1 MDEYTTNLGLLTEIR
16 ILIKGYLDENSF
28 DSDTDYINVMTK
40 IYENSIIINRYIN
53 LMKPDP
59 EEQVKCIKYFKI
71 WPNVPPNISLGTY
84 VIDLLAI
91 SRSALDNS
99 NKTKIS
105 FLKLFGDIRKDHTDE
120 DLKDIFQ
127 LLQISD
133 MKDLYIREREMEI
146 KTKCEAIF
154 AVVEGY
160 LKVMTKYKTE
170 LVSLCE
176 KDESSS
182 QMTFF

>member
-1 MDEYTTNLGLLTEIR
+1 MDEYTTNLRLLTEIKELLNDYIR
-16 ILIKGYLDENSF
+16 KDSF
-28 DSDTDYINVMTK
+28 DSDIEYKNIMKK
-40 IYENSIIINRYIN
+40 IYDNSVIINQYIN

-91 SRSALDNS
+91 SNNALDNS
-99 NKTKIS
+99 NQKKIS
-105 FLKLFGDIRKDHTDE
+105 FLKLFGDIRKDHTNE

>member
-1 MDEYTTNLGLLTEIR
+1 MEEYTTNLELLIEIR
-16 ILIKGYLDENSF
+16 DLIKGYIDENSF
-28 DSDTDYINVMTK
+28 DSDTNYINVMTK
-40 IYENSIIINRYIN
+40 IYENSITINRYVN

-71 WPNVPPNISLGTY
+71 WPNVPQNILLGTY

-99 NKTKIS
+99 NQKKIS
-105 FLKLFGDIRKDHTDE
+105 FLKLFGDVRKDHTNE

-133 MKDLYIREREMEI
+133 MKDLYIREREM
-146 KTKCEAIF
+146 
-154 AVVEGY
+154 
-160 LKVMTKYKTE
+160 
-170 LVSLCE
+170 
-176 KDESSS
+176 
-182 QMTFF
+182 